1 MEGPCRSF
9 LYFFIVIPI
18 IRSKINQYENAK
30 TILRIYLYFHVLGQ
44 KSQNSSS
51 VDGEGSVKQEI
62 DQLQIE
68 NNLMPWADSNSK
80 AAWTMGFICIYC

>member
-1 MEGPCRSF
+1 M
-9 LYFFIVIPI
+9 
-18 IRSKINQYENAK
+18 
-30 TILRIYLYFHVLGQ
+30 YFHVLGQ

-80 AAWTMGFICIYC
+80 AEWTMGFICIYYKKKLKIDTGTQSSIKQKLLYNKMNVTLNIATFFT